1 VGKSTVTTLLATTYD
16 WFTHLEAGRDIGS
29 VFFGLQKGF
38 DTVPHRALMTKLQ
51 QLNVSPFILRWICS
65 YLTAR
70 QQKVVIG
77 EEESETIPVISGVL
91 QGSVLGPLL
100 FLIYI
105 DDVARVSLSEGST
118 LVLYT
123 DDMLLYTI
131 EKWIAQKISL
141 LYKETSVPL
150 TIGLRRPTLPSVLQ
164 SASTCLFP
172 IKDNLSQC
180 QTSSWIM

>member
-1 VGKSTVTTLLATTYD
+1 MST
-16 WFTHLEAGRDIGS
+16 GS
-29 VFFGLQKGF
+29 VFIDLWKAF

-105 DDVARVSLSEGST
+105 DDVARVS
-118 LVLYT
+118 
-123 DDMLLYTI
+123 
-131 EKWIAQKISL
+131 
-141 LYKETSVPL
+141 
-150 TIGLRRPTLPSVLQ
+150 
-164 SASTCLFP
+164 
-172 IKDNLSQC
+172 
-180 QTSSWIM
+180 